1 MKKLVI
7 KDDKNLKNLFIQ
19 VNLKKKST
27 SVLSNFSAWENLAY
41 ILEALGVTAQKCIK
55 DGKKENEVYQVIKDY
70 IVKVLADTP
79 KIREGKLRD
88 FGKN

>member
-7 KDDKNLKNLFIQ
+7 KDDKNVKNLFIQ

-27 SVLSNFSAWENLAY
+27 SVLSNFSAWENLAF

-55 DGKKENEVYQVIKDY
+55 DGKKESEVYQAIKDY
-70 IVKVLADTP
+70 IVEVLADTP
-79 KIREGKLRD
+79 KICEGKLSD
-88 FGKN
+88 FA